1 MHMVK
6 QRTFEY
12 SKRKWSPIYYV
23 IVLFCFSQK
32 TCLKLTCPLLQTP
45 IHGQCV
51 PVLSGT
57 RQLGV
62 RVILA
67 FTPKWV
73 KTNNASQAYD
83 FNFDSAARN
92 LSKIVGKG
100 LGRCRPC
107 EHVVFAK
114 YSNKTAAVNGNML
127 PERFSMSLAFYT
139 SEECQESLIVQRINE
154 LLAKEIKLPIGS
166 ESMTL
171 IISTVPKEK
180 YTQYTQLDQD
190 MLLLTSVC
198 PMRIIFA
205 SFDHLSRC
213 PFVSLN
219 FTDYNNLMKS
229 TKQMSKK
236 RLINAMFKQTANEGN
251 VATNMGND
259 ATNMGNDATNMGN
272 VATSTGHDTTN
283 MGNDATNRED
293 NNFTNVT
300 KNAKVQ
306 VCVETYLSV
315 LPKKNQGMSSSPE
328 KMILFVMVITA
339 SHLWA

>member
-1 MHMVK
+1 M
-6 QRTFEY
+6 
-12 SKRKWSPIYYV
+12 
-23 IVLFCFSQK
+23 
-32 TCLKLTCPLLQTP
+32 CPLLQTP
-45 IHGQCV
+45 VHGQCE

-62 RVILA
+62 LAVLA

-100 LGRCRPC
+100 FGRCKPC

-114 YSNKTAAVNGNML
+114 YPNKTAAVNGNML
-127 PERFSMSLAFYT
+127 PERFSMSLFFYT
-139 SEECQESLIVQRINE
+139 SEKCQESLIIERINE
-154 LLAKEIKLPIGS
+154 LHEKEIKLPIGS

-190 MLLLTSVC
+190 MLWSTAGC
-198 PMRIIFA
+198 PMRMKVFA
-205 SFDHLSRC
+205 KFDDLSRC
-213 PFVSLN
+213 PSVSLN
-219 FTDYNNLMKS
+219 LTDYTNLMKS
-229 TKQMSKK
+229 TTPMSKK
-236 RLINAMFKQTANEGN
+236 RLINVIFKQTANEGN

-259 ATNMGNDATNMGN
+259 ATNMD
-272 VATSTGHDTTN
+272 HDT
-283 MGNDATNRED
+283 TNRED

-300 KNAKVQ
+300 KNTKVQ

-315 LPKKNQGMSSSPE
+315 LPKKNQGMSSSPV
-328 KMILFVMVITA
+328 KLVLFVMVITA
-339 SHLWA
+339 SQLWA